1 MLNYS
6 GHVNTSSAV
15 VDGTKASVST
25 ELLTVFY
32 LVGIVGSILALL
44 HLHRKKNFKNSK
56 QAFMLK

>member
-6 GHVNTSSAV
+6 GHVNASGAV
-15 VDGTKASVST
+15 VDGTKASIQT
-25 ELLTVFY
+25 KLMAVFY

-44 HLHRKKNFKNSK
+44 HLHQKKNFKNTK